1 MGDHIMS
8 VVIERILRYRYIVCL
23 LWLLLVVIS
32 LPSAVTLHDKLKLG
46 GFTTDNLE
54 SVQVEKILQEDFKQS
69 PTALAIVFYSPDL
82 TADSP
87 QFVSEVKRSLS
98 KVSKLPYVTEILFHD
113 ISPQQVSPDRHTAI
127 EVVGLSIPAEE
138 SYKVIDEIRDSIRPT
153 SLEVQIGG
161 APIFY
166 ADIERASQR
175 DLRRAEL
182 LAIPIGAIVLYWV
195 FGSIVAAALPLI
207 VGGVSVFIALGLL
220 SQVADHTDI
229 SLLAVNAVT
238 ILGLGLAVDYSLFI
252 VTRFREEYEN
262 SEDVEQSVAIAVTT
276 AGKAAF
282 FSGLTVGLGLT
293 GLILFKFM
301 FLRSV
306 GIAATAVVTLSIL
319 ASITLLPA
327 LIAILSRFV
336 VRGTLSRSIAGSYIF
351 WRSLAEKMMSKP
363 LLVVLLVMPVLVS
376 MGLPFLNA
384 RFSSPDPSILPT
396 QYESRRVFDLVNE
409 SFGPGSSAPI
419 TVVVEANKP
428 LTSPSSLDL
437 LFRLSRAVQQE
448 AGVTRVFSIVDI
460 DPRLSLEQ
468 YKLIYTNAHNI
479 KDPFADTFLRSFLSG
494 NKTYMQIFTQYGW
507 NDPKSKDIVTKLRN
521 TQLPAGYKLL
531 VGGPTAQVMDISS
544 ELWREFPPVFFFVIA
559 STYIVLLYLLRS
571 LLLPLKAIIM
581 NLLSICASFGA
592 LVWIFQEGH
601 LSWLFRFDPQ
611 GYVESMLPILMFC
624 ILFGLSM
631 DYEVLLLS
639 RIKEEW
645 DKHKDNKQAVISGLA
660 RSARVV
666 TSAALIV
673 VVVGLSFI
681 SAEIILTKALGLGTA
696 LAVLIDA
703 TLVRMI
709 LVPALM
715 RLLGDWNWWMPR
727 LSAVSHRE
735 RSIDAEM

>member
-8 VVIERILRYRYIVCL
+8 FVIERILRYRYIVCF
-23 LWLLLVVIS
+23 LWLLLVVVS

-54 SVQVEKILQEDFKQS
+54 SVQVEKILQEDFRQS
-69 PTALAIVFYSPDL
+69 PTALAIVFYSSKL

-87 QFVSEVKRSLS
+87 QFISEVKRALS
-98 KVSKLPYVTEILFHD
+98 KVSEQPYVTDILFHD
-113 ISPQQVSPDRHTAI
+113 ISPQQISPNRHTAI
-127 EVVGLSIPAEE
+127 EVVELSIPAEE
-138 SYKVIDEIRDSIRPT
+138 SYKVIGEIRDSIQPT

-182 LAIPIGAIVLYWV
+182 LAVPIGAIVLYWV

-262 SEDVEQSVAIAVTT
+262 SEDVEQSLAIAVAT

-306 GIAATAVVTLSIL
+306 GIAAAAVVTLSIL

-327 LIAILSRFV
+327 LIAILSKFV
-336 VRGTLSRSIAGSYIF
+336 VRGTLSRSMAGSYIF

-363 LLVVLLVMPVLVS
+363 LLVVILVTPVLVS

-384 RFSSPDPSILPT
+384 RFSSPDPSILPA
-396 QYESRRVFDLVNE
+396 QYESRRVFDLVNK

-419 TVVVEANKP
+419 TIVVEADKP

-448 AGVTRVFSIVDI
+448 SGVTRVFSIVDI

-468 YKLIYTNAHNI
+468 YKLIYANAHNVR
-479 KDPFADTFLRSFLSG
+479 DPFADTFLRSFLSG
-494 NKTYMQIFTQYGW
+494 NKTYMQIFTEYGW

-521 TQLPAGYKLL
+521 TQLPMGYKLF

-544 ELWREFPPVFFFVIA
+544 ELWREFPPVFLFVVA

-571 LLLPLKAIIM
+571 LVLPLKAILM

-601 LSWLFRFDPQ
+601 LSWLFRFDSQ
-611 GYVESMLPILMFC
+611 GYVESTLPILMFC

-639 RIKEEW
+639 RIREEW

-673 VVVGLSFI
+673 VGVGLSFI

-715 RLLGDWNWWMPR
+715 RLFGDWNWWMPG
-727 LSAVSHRE
+727 LIPASQKEH
-735 RSIDAEM
+735 SIDAEP